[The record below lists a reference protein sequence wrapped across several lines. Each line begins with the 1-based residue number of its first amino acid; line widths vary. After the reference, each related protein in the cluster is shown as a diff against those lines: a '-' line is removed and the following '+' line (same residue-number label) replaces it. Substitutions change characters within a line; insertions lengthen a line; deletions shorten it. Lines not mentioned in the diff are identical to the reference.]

1 MNSKKTFIFI
11 GRSGSGKGT
20 QVKLLHDFLIE
31 KKPEEKIYTYTSGNH
46 FREYIKME
54 DNYSAQLSRDMMTD
68 GILQPNFLAVWLWA
82 NAFVADLT
90 GDEHLIMDGAPRALV
105 EAESLDTAM
114 KFYDR
119 KNPTVI
125 VINLS
130 KEESRKRLLD
140 RKREDD
146 TDESIEE
153 RVNWYDSE
161 VLPAVEF
168 YRENPD
174 YNVVDI
180 NGEQSIEEVHN
191 EIIEKLNM

>member
-1 MNSKKTFIFI
+1 MDSKKTYIFI

-20 QVKLLHDFLIE
+20 QVKLLNDFMV
-31 KKPEEKIYTYTSGNH
+31 KKYPGDRIYNYTSGNH

-54 DNYSAQLSRDMMTD
+54 DNYSAKLSRDMMAD

-114 KFYDR
+114 KFYGR
-119 KNPTVI
+119 EKPTVI
-125 VINLS
+125 VIDLS
-130 KEESRKRLLD
+130 KEESRKRLLE
-140 RKREDD
+140 RRREDD
-146 TDESIEE
+146 TDESIEV

-161 VLPAVEF
+161 VMPAVE
-168 YRENPD
+168 YYKENSD
-174 YNVVDI
+174 YNVVLV
-180 NGEQSIEEVHN
+180 NGEQSIENVHK
-191 EIIEKLNM
+191 EMIEKLEI